1 MATYDIH
8 PDLDQL
14 TATWSTTP
22 LWSKVDDPR
31 SSPDDGTTE
40 IETSAVDTPFRVRL
54 KQSDI
59 DAIDETKEKIVT
71 VELKHRWRP
80 GGFGG
85 QTYTT
90 RTGFRVGGGGGVNI
104 WGPGKDRT
112 GGGAYGNDSTIYT
125 ERPDGAEWSKE
136 TLADSALIGEFTAI
150 PANPD
155 TGNWTQIIARV
166 TTEPLSV
173 LEQICRALMT
183 KILTLSDITSS
194 KTGFKVQ
201 GWQTLKRP
209 PAVFIAVAG
218 ETKARGPTR
227 SKENQATITLPTV
240 VKGSDPLV
248 KFFDLYKRI
257 EEVIEADPSLGGLV
271 IDAWVSG
278 FVGLVTDESI
288 TPDLHVSDIFVTVDY
303 RHDRGS
309 P

>member
-1 MATYDIH
+1 MATHDIR

-14 TATWSTTP
+14 TTGWSTTP
-22 LWSKVDDPR
+22 LWSKVDDPW

-40 IETSAVDTPFRVRL
+40 IETSSTGTPFRVRL

-59 DAIDETKEKIVT
+59 DAIDEAKEKIVQ

-90 RTGFRVGGGGGVNI
+90 RTGFRVGGGGGVNV
-104 WGPGKDRT
+104 WGSGKDRT
-112 GGGAYGNDSTIYT
+112 GGGGYGNDSTIYT
-125 ERPDGAEWSKE
+125 ERPGGAAWSKE
-136 TLADSALIGEFTAI
+136 TLADSALIGEYTAI

-166 TTEPLSV
+166 TTEPLSI
-173 LEQICRALMT
+173 LEQICRELMAR
-183 KILTLSDITSS
+183 ILTLSDITSS
-194 KTGFKVQ
+194 KTGFKVK

-209 PAVFIAVAG
+209 PAVFIAPAG
-218 ETKARGPTR
+218 ENSAPGPTK
-227 SKENQATITLPTV
+227 SMTNQVIITLPTV
-240 VKGSDPLV
+240 VKGADPLV
-248 KFFDLYKRI
+248 DFFDLYKRI
-257 EEVIEADPSLGGLV
+257 KEVVDADPSLGGLA

-278 FVGLVTDESI
+278 YVGLVTDESI

>member
-1 MATYDIH
+1 MATIDIR
-8 PDLDQL
+8 PDSDELSTSW
-14 TATWSTTP
+14 TATP
-22 LWSKVDDPR
+22 LWSKLDDPWGT
-31 SSPDDGTTE
+31 PDDATTE
-40 IETSAVDTPFRVRL
+40 IETSLIDTPFRCRL
-54 KQSDI
+54 KQSHI
-59 DAIDETKEKIVT
+59 DLIDETKEKVT
-71 VELKHRWRP
+71 QLELKHRWRP

-90 RTGFRVGGGGGVNI
+90 RTGFRVAGVNL
-104 WGPGKDRT
+104 WGDTKNLT
-112 GGGAYGNDSTIYT
+112 GGGAYANDSTLYT
-125 ERPDGAEWSKE
+125 ERPDGAAWSKE
-136 TLADSALIGEFTAI
+136 TLAASAFIGEYTAI

-166 TTEPLSV
+166 TTEPLSI

-209 PAVFIAVAG
+209 PAVFIAPAG
-218 ETKARGPTR
+218 EVKARGPTR
-227 SKENQATITLPTV
+227 SKENQVTVTLPTV

-278 FVGLVTDESI
+278 FTGLVTDESI